1 MGRLIST
8 GRAGDFD
15 KIYDSLVNAFAG
27 LDDKQCLDL
36 SAALLVTLANHIGD
50 ERIIEESIGIAK
62 ESLEDHPA

>member
-27 LDDKQCLDL
+27 LDDEQCLDL
-36 SAALLVTLANHIGD
+36 SAALLVTLTNHIGD

-62 ESLEDHPA
+62 ESLEDPA

>member
-27 LDDKQCLDL
+27 LDDEQCLDL
-36 SAALLVTLANHIGD
+36 SAALLVTLTNHIGD
-50 ERIIEESIGIAK
+50 ERIIKEAIEIAK
-62 ESLEDHPA
+62 ESMEDPA

>member
-27 LDDKQCLDL
+27 LDDEQCLDL
-36 SAALLVTLANHIGD
+36 SAALLVALTNHIGD
-50 ERIIEESIGIAK
+50 ERIIKEAIEIAK
-62 ESLEDHPA
+62 ESMEDPA

>member
-15 KIYDSLVNAFAG
+15 KIYDSLVNAFAR
-27 LDDKQCLDL
+27 LDDEQCLDL

-62 ESLEDHPA
+62 ESLEDPA

>member
-15 KIYDSLVNAFAG
+15 KIYDGLVNAFAE
-27 LDDKQCLDL
+27 LDDEQCLDL

-50 ERIIEESIGIAK
+50 ERIIEEAIEIAK
-62 ESLEDHPA
+62 ESLEDPA

>member
-27 LDDKQCLDL
+27 LDDEQCLDL

-62 ESLEDHPA
+62 ESLEDPA